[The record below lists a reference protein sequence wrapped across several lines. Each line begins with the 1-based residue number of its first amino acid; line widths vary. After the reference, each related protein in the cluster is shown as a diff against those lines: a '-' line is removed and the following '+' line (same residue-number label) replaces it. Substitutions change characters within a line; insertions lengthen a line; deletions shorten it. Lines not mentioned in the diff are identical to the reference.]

1 MHGGCGYDHRT
12 IAYPIW
18 ALRTPSVARV
28 AALIPL
34 VPSSLSMMASCG
46 CQLWLAGMCE
56 LQSRRKNSRH
66 VHEDYINTSEIASIV
81 ESCPGPPRYCKLVNV
96 PMLTKGLW
104 SACSSDFDLN
114 VESNVTDASTRKGAL
129 HTHCSSTANE
139 APPPVS
145 NFT

>member
-18 ALRTPSVARV
+18 ALRTLYVARV

-34 VPSSLSMMASCG
+34 VPSSLSMVASCG

-66 VHEDYINTSEIASIV
+66 VHEDYINRSEIASIV
-81 ESCPGPPRYCKLVNV
+81 ESCPGPPSYCKLVNV
-96 PMLTKGLW
+96 PILSKGLW
-104 SACSSDFDLN
+104 SPCSSDFDLN
-114 VESNVTDASTRKGAL
+114 VESNVTVTSTRKGAL
-129 HTHCSSTANE
+129 YTHRSSTTNE